1 MDKTQLVKQIEHYN
15 LSGKLKDLARQDE
28 NKRPFHHLPKQFSK
42 GILIGNIAIVPKKAT
57 VTRYVYVIADMT
69 EARILHDDINLKQTA
84 IMIAHYLADQKTPPI
99 NMLDDDTRFASRL
112 FDITNFKRMYR
123 QAEKDNDDDQ
133 MFVYDN
139 KFIEANRVADELKS
153 KIQANF
159 NALFR

>member
-1 MDKTQLVKQIEHYN
+1 
-15 LSGKLKDLARQDE
+15 
-28 NKRPFHHLPKQFSK
+28 
-42 GILIGNIAIVPKKAT
+42 
-57 VTRYVYVIADMT
+57 
-69 EARILHDDINLKQTA
+69 
-84 IMIAHYLADQKTPPI
+84 MIAHYLADQKTPPNNI
-99 NMLDDDTRFASRL
+99 LDDDTRFASRL
-112 FDITNFKRMYR
+112 FDITNFKRMNR